1 MLLRFIVNQ
10 WIHQTARQKVYELVG
25 AALRGQGGAARP
37 HATATTATATTATAT
52 TATGAPASGNDAAGV
67 APNEDGEAS
76 EASSVPPPP
85 TTCDV
90 ALVFALDLEA
100 GGLVDRLERP
110 ATARCARFFEH
121 SGWLHGRRIVIAEAG
136 VGQTAAEQATE
147 DLLALY
153 QPQWLISAGFA
164 GALRP
169 EVRRG
174 HLVMA
179 TQVANEI
186 GTELLTGVKLPS
198 PPQPGV
204 HGGRLLTVDRLVR
217 DVAERHALAERY
229 DAVACD
235 METLAVAR
243 VCQRHRTRFLSVRI
257 ISDAVEDELPPEVQR
272 LLDHQSLAGKLG
284 AAASAIW
291 NRPSSAK
298 DFWRLHR
305 EALQASERLA
315 QSLTAILANLS
326 LTHRE

>member
-10 WIHQTARQKVYELVG
+10 WINQTARQKVYELVG
-25 AALRGQGGAARP
+25 AALRGQGGAP
-37 HATATTATATTATAT
+37 GSPATAT
-52 TATGAPASGNDAAGV
+52 TATGERTPAAADPLGANASGEPSTMPTGQPSA
-67 APNEDGEAS
+67 
-76 EASSVPPPP
+76 P

-110 ATARCARFFEH
+110 TTARCARFFEH
-121 SGWLHGRRIVIAEAG
+121 AGWLQGRRVVIAEAG

-164 GALRP
+164 GALCP
-169 EVRRG
+169 EIRRG

-179 TQVANEI
+179 TQVADEQ
-186 GTELLTGVKLPS
+186 GHDLSTGVKLPS

-217 DVAERHALAERY
+217 DVAERRTLAERY

-243 VCQRHRTRFLSVRI
+243 ACQRHRTRFLSVRI
-257 ISDAVEDELPPEVQR
+257 ISDGVEDELPVEVQR
-272 LLDHQSLAGKLG
+272 LLDHKSLAGKLG

-305 EALQASERLA
+305 EALHASERLA

-326 LTHRE
+326 LSNRE

>member
-10 WIHQTARQKVYELVG
+10 WINQTARQKVYELVG
-25 AALRGQGGAARP
+25 AALRGQGGASSSHGTTR
-37 HATATTATATTATAT
+37 TTAGERSPAAATSEDVNSSGEPSAASTAPSP
-52 TATGAPASGNDAAGV
+52 APIA
-67 APNEDGEAS
+67 
-76 EASSVPPPP
+76 
-85 TTCDV
+85 CDV

-110 ATARCARFFEH
+110 TTARCARCFEH
-121 SGWLHGRRIVIAEAG
+121 AGWLQGRRIVIAEAG

-169 EVRRG
+169 EIRRG

-179 TQVANEI
+179 TQIADEM
-186 GTELLTGVKLPS
+186 GHELSTGVKLPS
-198 PPQPGV
+198 TPQPGV

-217 DVAERHALAERY
+217 DAAERRLLAERY

-235 METLAVAR
+235 MESLAVAR
-243 VCQRHRTRFLSVRI
+243 VCQRQRTRFLSVRI
-257 ISDAVEDELPPEVQR
+257 ISDAVEDELPAEVQR
-272 LLDHQSLAGKLG
+272 LLDHKSLAGKLG

-315 QSLTAILANLS
+315 QSLTAILASLS
-326 LTHRE
+326 LSKSE